1 MTQARL
7 APNVP
12 NSPARAVKWTQPCL
26 LISNRMSTGRDELL
40 ALQVACRACRVCAD
54 QGIIP
59 EANPTFEGRWGAP
72 FFLVGQA
79 PGPVERE
86 SRRPFSGRAGKE
98 LDRWMVRAGFE
109 SPEEFRRLTYIAAL
123 MRCFPGR
130 NRAGTGDLKPPPA
143 AVANC
148 AHWLDAELRLLQP
161 RALILVGQLAIGRFL
176 GPGRLE
182 DRVGHAFGDR
192 PVMIPLPHPS
202 GQSRWLN
209 EPANRERLAS
219 ALALLGQ
226 LRLRLAHAPRSRSNS
241 SGGLEPHRAQR
252 ATTKTKRRKA

>member
-1 MTQARL
+1 MTDRAALIAHQA
-7 APNVP
+7 
-12 NSPARAVKWTQPCL
+12 
-26 LISNRMSTGRDELL
+26 
-40 ALQVACRACRVCAD
+40 ACRSCHVCVD
-54 QGIIP
+54 EGIIA

-109 SPEEFRRLTYIAAL
+109 SPAEFRRLTYIASL

-130 NRAGTGDLKPPPA
+130 NRSDTGDLKPPPA

-148 AHWLDAELRLLQP
+148 AYWLDAELPLLKP
-161 RALILVGQLAIGRFL
+161 RVLILVGQLAITRFL

-182 DRVGHAFGDR
+182 DRVGQKFGDW
-192 PVMIPLPHPS
+192 PVMVPLPHPS
-202 GQSRWLN
+202 GQNRWLN
-209 EPANRERLAS
+209 DSTNRERLSS
-219 ALALLGQ
+219 ALATLGT
-226 LRLRLAHAPRSRSNS
+226 LRTSLAQSRPRRSNS
-241 SGGLEPHRAQR
+241 EVRIR
-252 ATTKTKRRKA
+252 

>member
-1 MTQARL
+1 MKGPTA
-7 APNVP
+7 
-12 NSPARAVKWTQPCL
+12 
-26 LISNRMSTGRDELL
+26 LL
-40 ALQVACRACRVCAD
+40 ALQAACRECHICVD

-86 SRRPFSGRAGKE
+86 SRKPFSGRAGKE

-109 SPEEFRRLTYIAAL
+109 SAEEFRRATYIAAL

-130 NRAGTGDLKPPPA
+130 NPKGNGDLKPPPK

-148 AHWLDAELRLLQP
+148 AHWLDGELKLLKP
-161 RALILVGQLAIGRFL
+161 KVLILVGQMAIARFL
-176 GPGRLE
+176 GPAGLE
-182 DRVGHAFGDR
+182 DRVGNKFGQR
-192 PVMIPLPHPS
+192 PVMVPLPHPS

-219 ALALLGQ
+219 ALAIIGAL
-226 LRLRLAHAPRSRSNS
+226 
-241 SGGLEPHRAQR
+241 R
-252 ATTKTKRRKA
+252 ATLLK

>member
-1 MTQARL
+1 
-7 APNVP
+7 
-12 NSPARAVKWTQPCL
+12 
-26 LISNRMSTGRDELL
+26 MSKGRDELL
-40 ALQVACRACRVCAD
+40 ILQAACRACHACVD

-130 NRAGTGDLKPPPA
+130 NPVGNGDLKPPPA

-148 AHWLDAELRLLQP
+148 AHWLEAELQILKP
-161 RALILVGQLAIGRFL
+161 KVLILVGQLAIARFL

-182 DRVGHAFGDR
+182 DRVGRRFGER
-192 PVMIPLPHPS
+192 PVMVPLPHPS

-209 EPANRERLAS
+209 DPANRERLAD
-219 ALALLGQ
+219 ALQLVAQ
-226 LRLRLAHAPRSRSNS
+226 LRLRLAPAPRRRSNS
-241 SGGLEPHRAQR
+241 DGGSEAAAPRAR
-252 ATTKTKRRKA
+252 AATKAMRRKA

>member
-1 MTQARL
+1 M
-7 APNVP
+7 
-12 NSPARAVKWTQPCL
+12 SGRAA
-26 LISNRMSTGRDELL
+26 LL
-40 ALQVACRACRVCAD
+40 AHQDACRACHVCVD

-98 LDRWMVRAGFE
+98 LDRWMMRAGFE

-130 NRAGTGDLKPPPA
+130 NRAGNGDLKPPPA

-148 AHWLDAELRLLQP
+148 AHWLEAELRMLKPKVLM
-161 RALILVGQLAIGRFL
+161 LVGQMAIARFL
-176 GPGRLE
+176 GPGPLE
-182 DRVGHAFGDR
+182 DRVGHRFGER
-192 PVMIPLPHPS
+192 PVMVPLPHPS
-202 GQSRWLN
+202 GQNRWLN
-209 EPANRERLAS
+209 DPANRERLAS
-219 ALALLGQ
+219 ALELIRQ
-226 LRLRLAHAPRSRSNS
+226 LRSSLALPPGSRSNS
-241 SGGLEPHRAQR
+241 GGGARNRPASSGPIDKPTRR
-252 ATTKTKRRKA
+252 TT

>member
-1 MTQARL
+1 M
-7 APNVP
+7 NG
-12 NSPARAVKWTQPCL
+12 RAT
-26 LISNRMSTGRDELL
+26 LL
-40 ALQVACRACRVCAD
+40 AHQSACRACHVCVAE
-54 QGIIP
+54 GIIS
-59 EANPTFEGRWGAP
+59 EATPTFEGRWGAP

-130 NRAGTGDLKPPPA
+130 NRAGNGDLKPPPA

-148 AHWLDAELRLLQP
+148 AHWLEAELGILKP
-161 RALILVGQLAIGRFL
+161 KALILVGQLAIGRFL
-176 GPGRLE
+176 GPGPLE
-182 DRVGHAFGDR
+182 ARVGKRFGGR
-192 PVMIPLPHPS
+192 PVMVPLPHPS

-209 EPANRERLAS
+209 DLANRQRLAA
-219 ALALLGQ
+219 ALALVGE
-226 LRLRLAHAPRSRSNS
+226 LRLSLAPVTGSRSNS
-241 SGGLEPHRAQR
+241 DGGPDEPHRARR
-252 ATTKTKRRKA
+252 ATAKATGRQT

>member
-1 MTQARL
+1 MPTAGRATLQTHQA
-7 APNVP
+7 
-12 NSPARAVKWTQPCL
+12 
-26 LISNRMSTGRDELL
+26 
-40 ALQVACRACRVCAD
+40 ACRECHACVD
-54 QGIIP
+54 DGIIP
-59 EANPTFEGRWGAP
+59 EANPTFQGEWGAP

-79 PGPVERE
+79 PGPAERA

-109 SPEEFRRLTYIAAL
+109 GPDEFRRLTYIAAL

-130 NRAGTGDLKPPPA
+130 NRTGTGDLRPPPA

-148 AHWLDAELRLLQP
+148 APWLDAELRLLKP
-161 RALILVGQLAIGRFL
+161 KVLILVGQMAITRFL

-182 DRVGHAFGDR
+182 DRVGQSFGER

-209 EPANRERLAS
+209 DPNNRARLAS
-219 ALALLGQ
+219 ALHLVGQ
-226 LRLRLAHAPRSRSNS
+226 QRVTLARPPRSASNS
-241 SGGLEPHRAQR
+241 THRTQR
-252 ATTKTKRRKA
+252 AGR